1 MKLNKA
7 LYICL
12 PLMGAVMAGCESDV
26 KMDVT
31 PKKGTLLKIT
41 APSLMSEVSGESE
54 LPSVVDVYE
63 FADGL
68 YLRTKTINPAE
79 DSVSVTTASSARIF
93 CVSGAQVGNLTTS
106 STVEEFLSAKISSP
120 KGAQSAPIFYSGASE
135 INVDDTELTLEMRRG
150 VARIDLACAD
160 PRIVIKEVI
169 VDNAPAE
176 SLIIES
182 ETMLEETETVTYSCK
197 IGEDFDGF
205 LEQVFTIFE
214 SSQPVTV
221 RVKGTFDGDLM
232 NFATTI
238 PVIKRNKVYTLG
250 VSGGSDMESTVGIS
264 DWQPGENG
272 EGLLALG
279 EMAIS
284 KEHSIIPEGV
294 EINPA
299 NNDIKF
305 PSSGVKGMKL
315 AFLTKEPLKLGTVL
329 GELKGISI
337 TPVDAV
343 ATENGYISAFTINVE
358 AQPKCADGYDATVFF
373 NGSSTFYL
381 SMDVEASPY
390 QIPTVR
396 IGGRDWMCFNA
407 VSDNVDDQ
415 IYISDPAEIEKMYT
429 ENFVDCVSK
438 YFQYGKPNAFSPWV
452 SNNPN
457 EFAEQVRDMPWRTVG
472 MMPVPKGFHVA
483 TTGDWQSL
491 IPDNTTIPASYRTA
505 SGDSIKATLVTL
517 PGTLDDSPSATTN
530 AQNYLKRYVLFESIT
545 TGAKLYLPY
554 AGIKANTTV
563 EIPTQPGFRFDTRT
577 AYWMSEERY
586 IMLIDYRALEGGVD
600 GALMVRNRWNADGF
614 MMVRGV
620 KD

>member
-1 MKLNKA
+1 
-7 LYICL
+7 
-12 PLMGAVMAGCESDV
+12 G
-26 KMDVT
+26 
-31 PKKGTLLKIT
+31 
-41 APSLMSEVSGESE
+41 
-54 LPSVVDVYE
+54 
-63 FADGL
+63 
-68 YLRTKTINPAE
+68 
-79 DSVSVTTASSARIF
+79 
-93 CVSGAQVGNLTTS
+93 VSGAQVGNLTTS

-120 KGAQSAPIFYSGASE
+120 KGAQSAPIFYAGASE

-457 EFAEQVRDMPWRTVG
+457 
-472 MMPVPKGFHVA
+472 
-483 TTGDWQSL
+483 
-491 IPDNTTIPASYRTA
+491 
-505 SGDSIKATLVTL
+505 
-517 PGTLDDSPSATTN
+517 
-530 AQNYLKRYVLFESIT
+530 
-545 TGAKLYLPY
+545 
-554 AGIKANTTV
+554 
-563 EIPTQPGFRFDTRT
+563 
-577 AYWMSEERY
+577 
-586 IMLIDYRALEGGVD
+586 
-600 GALMVRNRWNADGF
+600 
-614 MMVRGV
+614 
-620 KD
+620 

>member
-120 KGAQSAPIFYSGASE
+120 KGAQSAPIFYAGASE

-284 KEHSIIPEGV
+284 KEPSI
-294 EINPA
+294 
-299 NNDIKF
+299 
-305 PSSGVKGMKL
+305 
-315 AFLTKEPLKLGTVL
+315 
-329 GELKGISI
+329 
-337 TPVDAV
+337 
-343 ATENGYISAFTINVE
+343 
-358 AQPKCADGYDATVFF
+358 
-373 NGSSTFYL
+373 
-381 SMDVEASPY
+381 
-390 QIPTVR
+390 
-396 IGGRDWMCFNA
+396 
-407 VSDNVDDQ
+407 
-415 IYISDPAEIEKMYT
+415 
-429 ENFVDCVSK
+429 
-438 YFQYGKPNAFSPWV
+438 
-452 SNNPN
+452 
-457 EFAEQVRDMPWRTVG
+457 
-472 MMPVPKGFHVA
+472 
-483 TTGDWQSL
+483 
-491 IPDNTTIPASYRTA
+491 
-505 SGDSIKATLVTL
+505 
-517 PGTLDDSPSATTN
+517 
-530 AQNYLKRYVLFESIT
+530 
-545 TGAKLYLPY
+545 
-554 AGIKANTTV
+554 
-563 EIPTQPGFRFDTRT
+563 
-577 AYWMSEERY
+577 
-586 IMLIDYRALEGGVD
+586 
-600 GALMVRNRWNADGF
+600 
-614 MMVRGV
+614 
-620 KD
+620 